1 MAFTAED
8 IDDVARVRAVVA
20 SMGPDRQVDE
30 VFDLRDHEDESLMS
44 IALKAMSIDVIAGR
58 KAPAEAKA
66 FAGMF
71 KVVNGKVPAAVQA
84 VIDACEFVEAESV

>member
-1 MAFTAED
+1 M
-8 IDDVARVRAVVA
+8 A
-20 SMGPDRQVDE
+20 SMGPDIDVSQ
-30 VFDLRDHEDESLMS
+30 VFDLRDHEDESLMA
-44 IALKAMSIDVIAGR
+44 IALKAMSIDVVVFR

-66 FAGMF
+66 FAAMF